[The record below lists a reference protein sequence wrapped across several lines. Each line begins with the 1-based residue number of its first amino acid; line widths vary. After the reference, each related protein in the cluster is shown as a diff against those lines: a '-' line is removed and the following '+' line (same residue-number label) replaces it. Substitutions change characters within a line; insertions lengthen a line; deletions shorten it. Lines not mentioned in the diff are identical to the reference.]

1 MNVLTNIH
9 YTYLSN
15 RLHFYAQG
23 VTSKKYFVPKTIIAS

>member
-9 YTYLSN
+9 YTYLGN

-23 VTSKKYFVPKTIIAS
+23 VTSKKYSVPNSIIAS